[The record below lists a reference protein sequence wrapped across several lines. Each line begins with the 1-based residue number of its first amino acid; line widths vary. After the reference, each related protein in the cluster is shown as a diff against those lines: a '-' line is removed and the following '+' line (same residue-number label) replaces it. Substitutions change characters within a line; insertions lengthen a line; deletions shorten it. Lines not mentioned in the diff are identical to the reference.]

1 MAGVDV
7 RDDRAGR
14 LGVEQAL
21 FTRRRTD
28 IRFSSTLIDRRSSI
42 DYNPPI
48 IAPSPSSDSTW
59 NPATELPV
67 LISVGISVALG
78 LAIDASD
85 HKVRLAPTRFHSP
98 LANPYRRP
106 TSMGEP
112 PKPEARAGADR
123 RLTQEA
129 GRFFNW
135 IDRGEQVSLAAFPA
149 SERT

>member
-1 MAGVDV
+1 VAGVDV

-67 LISVGISVALG
+67 LISVGISFALG
-78 LAIDASD
+78 VAIDASETRCALR
-85 HKVRLAPTRFHSP
+85 RLAARQPMPPTVLNGSA
-98 LANPYRRP
+98 ANV
-106 TSMGEP
+106 GG
-112 PKPEARAGADR
+112 AGAGADR
-123 RLTQEA
+123 L
-129 GRFFNW
+129 
-135 IDRGEQVSLAAFPA
+135 
-149 SERT
+149 